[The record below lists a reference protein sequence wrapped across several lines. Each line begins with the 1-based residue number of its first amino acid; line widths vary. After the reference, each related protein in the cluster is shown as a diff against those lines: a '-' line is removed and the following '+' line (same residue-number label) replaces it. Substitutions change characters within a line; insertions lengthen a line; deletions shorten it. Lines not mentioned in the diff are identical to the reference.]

1 MLARKT
7 AIEST
12 MVGMPKVW
20 QSRFTRFW
28 WLEEYWEIHWSL
40 VRLPSMGRMIQR
52 RDTSLHDYGLH
63 RYGRVEAS
71 ACRVVA
77 S

>member
-20 QSRFTRFW
+20 QMRFTRFW

-52 RDTSLHDYGLH
+52 RLALCTDSPRLVLLQLEIH
-63 RYGRVEAS
+63 RP
-71 ACRVVA
+71 
-77 S
+77 